1 MLKNVQSA
9 DQLVDQ
15 GEPISRMEPLIFN
28 EKSRFRVELGE
39 LVFQL
44 TKESTSL
51 ISGLPAGIR
60 TSLVGLTRI
69 MNSYYSNLIEGHIT
83 HPIDIERALR
93 KDFSGD
99 DSQVGLLHE
108 AKAHVEVEKWID
120 EGGLPAPPTSVD
132 SLCGI
137 HRRFLQAIPE
147 QHRLMIADGYQ
158 HQQTTVSPGEL
169 RSHFVE
175 VGRHVPISPGAVLR
189 FLQRFESVYQYLGKG
204 EMLLNAAAAHHRLLW
219 IHPFGDGNGR
229 VARLMS
235 HTMILISLQT
245 EGIWSI
251 TRGLARHESEYKALL
266 ANCDM
271 PRRNDLDGRGNLSEE
286 ALYEFSRFFLEVC
299 IDQVQFMEQILNPST
314 LRSRVLNWANMEM
327 DAGSLPRRSDLVL
340 KEALA
345 VGSLPR
351 SEIPKIVSTSE
362 RQSRRVT
369 SALVERGF
377 LESKNARAPFTL
389 KIPVTVATRWL
400 PGLFPE
406 KTPGSN

>member
-51 ISGLPAGIR
+51 ISSLPAGIR

-189 FLQRFESVYQYLGKG
+189 FLQRFESVYQFLGKG
-204 EMLLNAAAAHHRLLW
+204 EMLLNAAAAHHRLQW

-286 ALYEFSRFFLEVC
+286 ALYEFSRFLLEVC
-299 IDQVQFMEQILNPST
+299 IDQVQFMEQILNPRT

-351 SEIPKIVSTSE
+351 SEIPRIVSTSE

-389 KIPVTVATRWL
+389 NIPVTVATRWL